1 VKRLRTVLAYGIL
14 LFGVNA
20 YIVHRLFAL
29 EYTAHLESNEGSFMA
44 ISRYMAAHPFD
55 MMWWPFWDCGLPF
68 QNTYFPLLHMLVAAF
83 AKLAGCSV
91 ALSFHAVCAF
101 FYCLGPM
108 AVFLLAWK
116 MSERA
121 GYAFFAALLYS
132 LVSPSSWLVPAIAA
146 DVHGL
151 RNPRRLQILAYY
163 GEGPHVSAVALLPL
177 AALFLYL
184 AIEHRGKR
192 HILIAGILSSATV
205 LTNAFGSV
213 DLFLIALCLLCT
225 IRPERLWRNTL
236 VVGLIAACSYLW
248 VSPWM
253 PPSLLKTIHIN
264 SQSVG
269 GDFRFTMR
277 SFAGISILAVSF
289 AAMWWLTWW
298 RRSPTHV
305 RFFLLF
311 ANLVSGIPLLAYWFN
326 IYIVPQPH
334 RYQVEMEMG
343 LSLALVFALQP
354 LIDRAPRR
362 LRQALIVIVLFCAYR
377 QTIHYVRYARN
388 LIQPVAIENTAE
400 YKIARFMSD
409 HYGGQRVMIT
419 GSISFWFNVFSDTPQ
434 VHGGHDPNVP
444 NWIHR
449 IAMFAIFSGM
459 NAGSRDAEISL
470 LWLKALGAHAIT
482 VPGPAS
488 REFYHPILN
497 PKKFDGVLPLL
508 WREGDDSIYGI
519 PRQSASLAHVVPEA
533 AIVTRPPAHG
543 LDVDQ
548 LGRYV
553 AALDNS
559 ASPVADFEWRNFHAA
574 RILAAAQPG
583 QVVAVQVTY
592 ARGWHAVVNGVQK
605 PVERDGLGLM
615 IVRPGCHGNCTIEM
629 YYDGGT
635 ELAAA
640 RVASVAVMLGV
651 LAWYIGLFRRGGH
664 LVRHSGKLH
673 PKVF

>member
-1 VKRLRTVLAYGIL
+1 
-14 LFGVNA
+14 
-20 YIVHRLFAL
+20 
-29 EYTAHLESNEGSFMA
+29 
-44 ISRYMAAHPFD
+44 
-55 MMWWPFWDCGLPF
+55 
-68 QNTYFPLLHMLVAAF
+68 
-83 AKLAGCSV
+83 
-91 ALSFHAVCAF
+91 
-101 FYCLGPM
+101 
-108 AVFLLAWK
+108 

-121 GYAFFAALLYS
+121 GCSFFAALLYS
-132 LVSPSSWLVPAIAA
+132 LVSASSWLVPEIAA
-146 DVHGL
+146 DVQGL

-163 GEGPHVSAVALLPL
+163 GEGPHVSAIALLPL

-184 AIEHRGKR
+184 AIEHRRKR

-205 LTNAFGSV
+205 LTNAFGTV
-213 DLFLIALCLLCT
+213 DLFVIAMCLLCT
-225 IRPERLWRNTL
+225 IRLERFWRNAL

-248 VSPWM
+248 ISPWI
-253 PPSLLKTIHIN
+253 PPSLLKTIRIN

-269 GDFRFTMR
+269 ADYSFTLRSLAGVSIIVALFSAVWMLTRWR
-277 SFAGISILAVSF
+277 SFTAHL
-289 AAMWWLTWW
+289 
-298 RRSPTHV
+298 

-311 ANLVSGIPLLAYWFN
+311 AVLVSGIPLLAYWFN
-326 IYIVPQPH
+326 IYVVPQPH

-354 LIDRAPRR
+354 LVDRAPLR
-362 LRQALIVIVLFCAYR
+362 LRQALVVIGLLCAYR
-377 QTIHYVRYARN
+377 QTIHYVRYART
-388 LIQPVAIENTAE
+388 LIQPVAIESTAE

-459 NAGSRDAEISL
+459 NAGSHDAEVSL

-488 REFYHPILN
+488 REYYHPILD

-519 PRQSASLAHVVPEA
+519 PSRSTSLAHVIPAA
-533 AIVTRPPAHG
+533 AIVTRQPAHG

-548 LGRYV
+548 LDRYV
-553 AALDNS
+553 AALEDP
-559 ASPVADFEWRNFHAA
+559 AGPVADFEWRNFHAA

-583 QVVAVQVTY
+583 QVVAVQETY
-592 ARGWHAVVNGVQK
+592 VPGWHAVVDGVQK
-605 PVERDGLGLM
+605 PVEKDGLGLM
-615 IVRPGCHGNCTIEM
+615 IVRPGCHGACTIEM
-629 YYDGGT
+629 YYDGGA

-640 RVASVAVMLGV
+640 RVASAAVMLGV